1 MTKTPRKS
9 NLNLSEPILE
19 VLMYLNMGPRKPPPY
34 VSYKSWETFLDRIR
48 SDVMPLPQRLD
59 KSVWGRMNFS
69 GSTESALK
77 GALVFLNLATP
88 TSYEPTDEF
97 INLMD
102 AENDQERRR
111 FMSRIVLRAYSDLID
126 GIELSRST
134 RGDVLETFK
143 RAGSGPE
150 TAEKAVSFFVGLAL
164 NAEIPLHTQLSTKP
178 KTQRRRKRFSAP
190 KGQARLA
197 SENAT
202 TNTAQRSG
210 VLGLD
215 GINNIEDIHPAIMG
229 LLGEL
234 PKGESNWNK
243 DGLESFLKAF
253 EAVIRLVYE
262 SDNGS
267 SAPDESE
274 PSSDAQ
280 ASDLGGV

>member
-1 MTKTPRKS
+1 
-9 NLNLSEPILE
+9 
-19 VLMYLNMGPRKPPPY
+19 MYLNMGPRKPPPY

-77 GALVFLNLATP
+77 GALVFLNLTTP
-88 TSYEPTDEF
+88 NSYEPTDEF

-178 KTQRRRKRFSAP
+178 KNPRRRKRFSVS
-190 KGQARLA
+190 KGQSKLA
-197 SENAT
+197 AENET
-202 TNTAQRSG
+202 TNVGQRSG
-210 VLGLD
+210 ALLVD
-215 GINNIEDIHPAIMG
+215 NINNIEGIHPAIIG

-234 PKGESNWNK
+234 PKGDASWNK

-253 EAVIRLVYE
+253 EAVVRLVYE
-262 SDNGS
+262 SDTGS
-267 SAPDESE
+267 NTPDESNTL
-274 PSSDAQ
+274 SDDE
-280 ASDLGGV
+280 SVDLEGV

>member
-1 MTKTPRKS
+1 
-9 NLNLSEPILE
+9 
-19 VLMYLNMGPRKPPPY
+19 
-34 VSYKSWETFLDRIR
+34 
-48 SDVMPLPQRLD
+48 MPLPQRLD

-77 GALVFLNLATP
+77 GALVFLNLTTP
-88 TSYEPTDEF
+88 NSYEPTDEF
-97 INLMD
+97 ISLMD
-102 AENDQERRR
+102 AEDDQERRR

-178 KTQRRRKRFSAP
+178 KNTRRRKRFSAQ
-190 KGQARLA
+190 KGQGKLTA
-197 SENAT
+197 ENAT
-202 TNTAQRSG
+202 TNIMRHSG
-210 VLGLD
+210 GLSID
-215 GINNIEDIHPAIMG
+215 GIGNIEGIHPAIIG

-234 PKGESNWNK
+234 PKGEANWSK
-243 DGLESFLKAF
+243 DGLESFLTAF

-262 SDNGS
+262 SDTNADS
-267 SAPDESE
+267 PDESNP
-274 PSSDAQ
+274 PSDRESI
-280 ASDLGGV
+280 DLGDV